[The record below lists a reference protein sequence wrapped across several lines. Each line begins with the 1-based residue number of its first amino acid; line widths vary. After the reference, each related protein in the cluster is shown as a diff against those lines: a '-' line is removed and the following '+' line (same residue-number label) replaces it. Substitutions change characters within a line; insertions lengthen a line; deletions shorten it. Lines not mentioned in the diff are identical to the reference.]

1 LLLVTLPKKEPN
13 AYLHDRHYIEG
24 ATRHALANA
33 HEKDLQAQSKYGVS
47 FLTDWF
53 DEARSTAFCL
63 VEAPRREAIQ
73 RTHEEAHG
81 AVPNE
86 IIEVDPT
93 VVEAFLGR
101 LTDPL
106 PSESGAGK
114 VSVELKRSCRSR
126 GETLGRRNNGLL
138 RLYRPGPGL
147 RNIHSK
153 GSRFV

>member
-1 LLLVTLPKKEPN
+1 MPI
-13 AYLHDRHYIEG
+13 YMDRHYIEG

-33 HEKDLQAQSKYGVS
+33 HEKDLQAQSKYGVN
-47 FLTDWF
+47 FLTYWF

-63 VEAPRREAIQ
+63 VEAPSREAIQ

-114 VSVELKRSCRSR
+114 VSVDAALRAIMFTDLKDSTGMTTRLGKRRPCTCS
-126 GETLGRRNNGLL
+126 GFTTLL
-138 RLYRPGPGL
+138 PV
-147 RNIHSK
+147 IA
-153 GSRFV
+153 

>member
-1 LLLVTLPKKEPN
+1 MTLPKKEPN

-33 HEKDLQAQSKYGVS
+33 HEKDLQAQNKYGVN
-47 FLTDWF
+47 FLTYWF

-63 VEAPRREAIQ
+63 VEAPSREAIQ

-86 IIEVDPT
+86 IIEVNPT

-114 VSVELKRSCRSR
+114 VSVDADLPGDHVHRFERLD
-126 GETLGRRNNGLL
+126 GNDDPAGRNE
-138 RLYRPGPGL
+138 GPAFAQD
-147 RNIHSK
+147 SQ
-153 GSRFV
+153 RFYP